1 MRRGAASHRGRKGAG
16 GVSVPSKDDL
26 IALFSRVAQAARVDD
41 TFAEQVRDAM
51 AASGLLEVFGAGT
64 TLDVVDLLDSG
75 GEDAL
80 RARLQQMTLAELR
93 QLVAAKGYD
102 ETKESQR
109 WRSQAKF
116 VELIVGKAKRQL
128 EEELAKQAASSGASW
143 ML

>member
-1 MRRGAASHRGRKGAG
+1 M
-16 GVSVPSKDDL
+16 SVPSKDDL
-26 IALFSRVAQAARVDD
+26 IALFSRIVQAAKVDD
-41 TFAEQVRDAM
+41 EFAEQVRDAM
-51 AASGLLEVFGAGT
+51 AASGLLDVFGAGA

-80 RARLQQMTLAELR
+80 RTRLQQMALAELR

-102 ETKESQR
+102 EAKESQR

-116 VELIVGKAKRQL
+116 IELIVGKAKQQL
-128 EEELAKQAASSGASW
+128 AEELARQEATTAASW

>member
-1 MRRGAASHRGRKGAG
+1 M
-16 GVSVPSKDDL
+16 SVPSKDDL

>member
-1 MRRGAASHRGRKGAG
+1 M
-16 GVSVPSKDDL
+16 SVPSKDDL
-26 IALFSRVAQAARVDD
+26 IALFSRIVQAAKVDD
-41 TFAEQVRDAM
+41 EFAEQVRDAM
-51 AASGLLEVFGAGT
+51 AASGLLDVFGAGA

-80 RARLQQMTLAELR
+80 RTRLQQMALAELR

-102 ETKESQR
+102 EAKESQR

-116 VELIVGKAKRQL
+116 IELIIGKAKQQL
-128 EEELAKQAASSGASW
+128 AEELARQEATTAASW